1 MHLVES
7 QRIGVL
13 MMIGYGN
20 RTRKESEMCDLF
32 NVKYPD
38 HHIIQATV
46 NKIKWKFR
54 TVGHVSDKYKGRNSK
69 IPEDKKLDNFLS
81 FQENPNNP
89 FAKLHLSN
97 LFDSGHF

>member
-1 MHLVES
+1 MIFVLIMHLAES
-7 QRIGVL
+7 QRIRVL

-69 IPEDKKLDNFLS
+69 IPKDKKFSFAQKKHDCPLMTKSIFL
-81 FQENPNNP
+81 
-89 FAKLHLSN
+89 L
-97 LFDSGHF
+97 